1 MNSDVFFDRG
11 TTHKVCQDYAEG
23 GDGYVIVSDGCS
35 TATNTDFGSRILVRS
50 AAQNLGSLDINR
62 PEIFGSRVIASS
74 GAVCRTLAMKSE
86 TLRATLLLARVDQN
100 RKTFSWAVFGDGV
113 VVRKYKKEGIRVQV
127 FSQPSNAP
135 PYLAYCLT
143 LDAWENYKKEFGHRL
158 EVKDFWIRENGIE
171 PGPIGLN
178 YQMSY
183 DQPESILEPYHPIYF
198 AEQDNIEDY
207 DWIALCS
214 DGVEQFLLNHS
225 GPPVKIPV
233 EKILWHFMSFKGF
246 AGEFVQRRASRAM
259 KEIAEKEWTIEED
272 SGLGSRPSD
281 DVSVGVLSFA

>member
-1 MNSDVFFDRG
+1 MNTDVFFDRG

-50 AAQNLGSLDINR
+50 GAQNLGSLDINR

-86 TLRATLLLARVDQN
+86 TLRATLLLARVDQSG
-100 RKTFSWAVFGDGV
+100 KTFSWAVFGDGA

-127 FSQPSNAP
+127 FSQPANAP
-135 PYLAYCLT
+135 PYLAYCLN
-143 LDAWENYKKEFGHRL
+143 LDAWESYKNEFGHYL
-158 EVKDFWIRENGIE
+158 EVNDFWIRENGIIE
-171 PGPIGLN
+171 PGPFGLN
-178 YQMSY
+178 YSVN
-183 DQPESILEPYHPIYF
+183 SLGIEPYHPICF

-214 DGVEQFLLNHS
+214 DGMEQFLLNHS

-233 EKILWHFMSFKGF
+233 EQILRHFMSFKGY

-259 KEIAEKEWTIEED
+259 KEIAEKEWTVEKD
-272 SGLGSRPSD
+272 SGLGARPSD
-281 DVSVGVLSFA
+281 DVAVGVLSFV